1 MSVMLQPPPASQGHS
16 ALWLF
21 AEEVLLKQ
29 TKGVWSRFTRCT
41 PFILELCTFPAWVLQ
56 FWGHLGAGRI
66 PSEAGAGEGCWRG
79 RKDPGR
85 GNCAWITKKKG
96 RTHTGGRGRAA
107 LPQHPRARRFLSQ
120 RIIWVW
126 ICQQRNQ
133 AGNFHYLMEKKYQDL
148 NGKQKANPEKH
159 PIHKLMEFME
169 VFKAT
174 HRYLMMELL

>member
-85 GNCAWITKKKG
+85 GNCAWITKK
-96 RTHTGGRGRAA
+96 RLDTHRWEGWGCSPST
-107 LPQHPRARRFLSQ
+107 PQSEEVLEPENYLGLDLS
-120 RIIWVW
+120 
-126 ICQQRNQ
+126 
-133 AGNFHYLMEKKYQDL
+133 AKKSGWKFPL
-148 NGKQKANPEKH
+148 FNGKTIPR
-159 PIHKLMEFME
+159 
-169 VFKAT
+169 FKWET
-174 HRYLMMELL
+174 KSQPRKTPHS